1 MNLFLFGLIFNK
13 YKFLELSNDLNF
25 ITLYILT
32 YNVNKYNIESYNQ
45 FVQYLHTNT
54 DIVDK
59 IGIQSLKFLN
69 NFIDISYNENDEHN
83 VKLSKDERKLLKY
96 AYYKEDIS
104 NLTKEFDTIV
114 FENGK
119 IIEVNNK
126 SDIDTAVGILTDRL
140 Y

>member
-83 VKLSKDERKLLKY
+83 VKLSEDERKLLKY